1 MGRLRCPKTLVL
13 CHYLAFYLWF
23 LHVSCMLVV
32 VGYGPEEWASCRG
45 AGLSAF
51 ADDRHALHT

>member
-1 MGRLRCPKTLVL
+1 MGRLRCLKALVL
-13 CHYLAFYLWF
+13 CHYLDFYLCF

-32 VGYGPEEWASCRG
+32 GFGPEEWASCRG

-51 ADDRHALHT
+51 ADDRDALHT